1 MPPPE
6 LEADLDLGGK
16 TSLNILILGNPAG
29 EERVELGKALGF
41 RGVCRTQ

>member
-1 MPPPE
+1 MSPPE

-16 TSLNILILGNPAG
+16 TSLNALILGNATG
-29 EERVELGKALGF
+29 EEPVELGKALGF